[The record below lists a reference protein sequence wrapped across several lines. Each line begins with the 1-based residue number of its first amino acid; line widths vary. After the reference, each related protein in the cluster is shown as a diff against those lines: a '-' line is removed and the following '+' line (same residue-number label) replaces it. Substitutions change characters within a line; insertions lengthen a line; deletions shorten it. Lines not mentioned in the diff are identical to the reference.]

1 GTSFE
6 VTFNCFVK
14 MQFGRIY
21 DAVMSTPLTIEDIG
35 LGELLWGTTRSL
47 IYGTLFIAIAALF
60 GVVHSWL
67 AILTPVAVALVGMM
81 FSVIGL
87 SFTAVIPI
95 IDMFSYYW
103 TMFITPM
110 FLFSGVFF
118 PLDRFPAWARTVAW
132 FVPLHQAVNLMRAL
146 ILTGNAAAAF
156 RAALWAAAAPAALF
170 VGPLDPPRPP

>member
-1 GTSFE
+1 
-6 VTFNCFVK
+6 
-14 MQFGRIY
+14 
-21 DAVMSTPLTIEDIG
+21 
-35 LGELLWGTTRSL
+35 WGTTRSL
-47 IYGTLFIAIAALF
+47 IYGTLFVAIAALF

-67 AILTPVAVALVGMM
+67 AILTPLAVALVGMM

-132 FVPLHQAVNLMRAL
+132 FVPLHQAVHLMRAL
-146 ILTGNAAAAF
+146 ILTRHPAAALPPAP
-156 RAALWAAAAPAALF
+156 LAPAPPAL
-170 VGPLDPPRPP
+170 P